1 MATEMATAAS
11 NLVKERAR
19 LTEGAVRAREQS
31 WSDDP
36 LDRTWRGRTCGGGM
50 GVVMGVASD
59 RDVGEKL
66 SGEEK
71 MEAVLDLH
79 GLHSNEAT
87 EVLEQFLLG
96 LENEHFLGIAYA
108 IVGEEKHT
116 GTQDPARG
124 TSRSRLATGV
134 REWLHRWGYP
144 WSEREGIIYV
154 DPLTHH
160 QE

>member
-1 MATEMATAAS
+1 MLARMSERTSCGEPRSDSRTLGDDRGGMMAVTT
-11 NLVKERAR
+11 
-19 LTEGAVRAREQS
+19 TEGAVRAREQS

-36 LDRTWRGRTCGGGM
+36 LDRTWRGRTCGGGL
-50 GVVMGVASD
+50 GVVLGVASD

-96 LENEHFLGIAYA
+96 VSVCLIDF
-108 IVGEEKHT
+108 
-116 GTQDPARG
+116 AR
-124 TSRSRLATGV
+124 RC
-134 REWLHRWGYP
+134 
-144 WSEREGIIYV
+144 
-154 DPLTHH
+154 
-160 QE
+160 